1 MQPAVITVIG
11 FLCTALQVFPQV
23 NQERKLDLFDKL
35 KITNEVTVYLT
46 QGDSAGVKIEAFG
59 IDPDDVLTTVT
70 AKTLEIGLQRGVYK
84 DISVNLYLTYQEL
97 RDVFVSSSGKAIF
110 QGSLAGD
117 KVVLNA
123 HSGAQVDADINLRTL
138 DIMATKGASI
148 RLRGKTGSYEA
159 TISTGAN
166 LSALD
171 VAADSAFVNVSTKSI
186 AKVSA
191 KKLLDAKVK
200 SGSTLTVE
208 GSPEKKNIKAG
219 IGTTIL
225 EQ

>member
-1 MQPAVITVIG
+1 MKMCI
-11 FLCTALQVFPQV
+11 
-23 NQERKLDLFDKL
+23 
-35 KITNEVTVYLT
+35 
-46 QGDSAGVKIEAFG
+46 
-59 IDPDDVLTTVT
+59 
-70 AKTLEIGLQRGVYK
+70 
-84 DISVNLYLTYQEL
+84 
-97 RDVFVSSSGKAIF
+97 RDR
-110 QGSLAGD
+110 
-117 KVVLNA
+117 
-123 HSGAQVDADINLRTL
+123 VDADINLRTL